1 MHPVPLALPPLLTHG
16 RVALIDDSPDFV
28 FTLETLLDG
37 GEYRLASFTDP
48 DPLHAFLDA
57 RAHLLREEQALLSG
71 LWRAQREMLGTVACD
86 ALRFFARPQRLEV
99 PLVLVSDYAMPLE
112 TGLSVCARH
121 RYLGFERILL
131 TGVADTEAAVSAFN
145 AGLIEQYVRKQS
157 RSVAEDVAAALRGR
171 LLASAERRGA
181 QLAMAYA
188 ADFADAF
195 RRPEVAAEMQ
205 KLLTARDVREY
216 MVLGNPQGIL
226 AVTSAGEALWIQVET
241 TASLEALDDLLQLA
255 DVGTEARRR
264 VAQQQTLIASDFMQQ
279 AGLPATE
286 AAALVLSSAP
296 LVVAAVHG
304 LSVPDELLPACPRV
318 GS

>member
-1 MHPVPLALPPLLTHG
+1 
-16 RVALIDDSPDFV
+16 
-28 FTLETLLDG
+28 
-37 GEYRLASFTDP
+37 
-48 DPLHAFLDA
+48 
-57 RAHLLREEQALLSG
+57 
-71 LWRAQREMLGTVACD
+71 
-86 ALRFFARPQRLEV
+86 
-99 PLVLVSDYAMPLE
+99 
-112 TGLSVCARH
+112 
-121 RYLGFERILL
+121 
-131 TGVADTEAAVSAFN
+131 
-145 AGLIEQYVRKQS
+145 
-157 RSVAEDVAAALRGR
+157 
-171 LLASAERRGA
+171 
-181 QLAMAYA
+181 
-188 ADFADAF
+188 
-195 RRPEVAAEMQ
+195 MQ